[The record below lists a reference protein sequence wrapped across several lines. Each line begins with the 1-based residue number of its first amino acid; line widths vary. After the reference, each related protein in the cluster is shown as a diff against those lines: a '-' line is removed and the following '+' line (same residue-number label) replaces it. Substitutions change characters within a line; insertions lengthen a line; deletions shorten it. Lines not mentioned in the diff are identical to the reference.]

1 MTLHEKWLAATQKS
15 RLVIGIAPR
24 LAMIPVE
31 IARFDDPF
39 LPFSRAII
47 EQTADLVCA
56 YVLDLGAYLSCGAA
70 GAVALERTIASIP
83 RHLPI
88 ILHGPFVSA
97 NFVEAAF
104 RSNFAVDAVTLA
116 DSRAEL
122 LQAYQT
128 GAFVLGQKEDL
139 AQNIGAWAKNRLS
152 LGGQSAMWVTEEIIF
167 ASLMADF
174 PSQVRQAA
182 ERYFASSQSE

>member
-1 MTLHEKWLAATQKS
+1 MSLQEKWLAATQKS
-15 RLVIGIAPR
+15 RLAIGIAPR

-47 EQTADLVCA
+47 EQTADLACA

-97 NFVEAAF
+97 NFAEAAF

-116 DSRAEL
+116 DHQPEL
-122 LQAYQT
+122 LQAYQA
-128 GAFVLGQKEDL
+128 GAFVLGQSGDL
-139 AQNIGAWAKNRLS
+139 AQNIGGCVGKHLS

-174 PSQVRQAA
+174 PTQVRQAA
-182 ERYFASSQSE
+182 EHYFAIS